1 MKPSI
6 NYRQIGICRRLG
18 RTGLIIATVLLI
30 SSAPIQILAE
40 DAVSS
45 CLQIAAHKLRVG
57 KRIVVTEV
65 GGMITRG
72 GFVSV
77 DTAAGLLT
85 IHELSDE
92 KAEVSR
98 MSFNESQI
106 ARIEIER
113 RWKPVYLLAGSILGG
128 VVGAILANSIDDDDG
143 DSGFDPLGK
152 KIVAFEASLIG
163 GAAIGLI
170 LSITQGGRQAIE
182 CPQKKP

>member
-6 NYRQIGICRRLG
+6 NRRQIGIYGRLG
-18 RTGLIIATVLLI
+18 RAGLIIATVLLI
-30 SSAPIQILAE
+30 LSAPIQILAD

-45 CLQIAAHKLRVG
+45 CLQIAAHKLKDG
-57 KRIVVTEV
+57 QRIAVTEV

-72 GFVSV
+72 GFVSA
-77 DTAAGLLT
+77 DTTAGLLT

-113 RWKPVYLLAGSILGG
+113 RWKPVYLLAGSIIGG
-128 VVGAILANSIDDDDG
+128 VVGAILANSIDDDEG
-143 DSGFDPLGK
+143 ASGFDPLGK
-152 KIVAFEASLIG
+152 KIVAFEACLVS

-170 LSITQGGRQAIE
+170 LSITQGGRQVIE
-182 CPQKKP
+182 CP